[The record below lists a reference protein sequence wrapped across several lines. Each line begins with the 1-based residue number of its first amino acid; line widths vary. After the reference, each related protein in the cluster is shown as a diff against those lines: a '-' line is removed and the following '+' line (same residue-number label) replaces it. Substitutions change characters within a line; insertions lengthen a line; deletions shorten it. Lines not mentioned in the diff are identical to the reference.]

1 MLKQLKNAMIFAG
14 ALAATTAT
22 ASAAVTV
29 NIQADGFGTGPIRV
43 FSEDG
48 ESWNRIGSQDLILPV
63 QIALG
68 ISSGELDTYA
78 IRQDNTTVYQS
89 ASYLNPPLHLEKN
102 QSVTGSTDYI
112 GGIDRQIIINTCN
125 SKLDVGNGINGV
137 HTFMHNVKV
146 SLTGHFYMTNGN
158 HYPPYQGHG
167 SVPVEVQCEPYGLTE
182 ELTAPAPNIVKVNL
196 GLSSTGPVGNGTLEY
211 TGSCPMGITLN
222 MLWETSPGGQIK
234 SYVQHKDVAG
244 NHNWTSTVFPVT
256 TDQPVGNANM
266 KKESKDLIVIP
277 FAASTLLGGGQ
288 VAQDVPSNGL
298 MAGGS
303 GGGSGPQTGL
313 VATNTGTDS
322 GTQKYAGYFRLV
334 AFKEYQ
340 TSPAFNFDGSVAN
353 TTLLLGKKMSD
364 WRKYT
369 VTCEPKQST
378 VALDSPNDLVS
389 PPKTGVFNPDDDPV
403 PTPKPKPDSAFDRPN
418 DLVSPPKTGVF
429 NPDDDPVPTPKP
441 KPDSAFDRPS
451 GNLTV
456 PATQAPKRTD
466 DAAKKDAAVDR
477 IKALAAETKR
487 KKAAAKAARDA
498 SIAKRKREAE
508 AAKLKKQRQAKTTAA
523 QDKRKRN
530 AALKAAAKRKLAAD
544 AEKRKAAGSK
554 QRAIP
559 KRRSTATQM
568 QLIRRR

>member
-1 MLKQLKNAMIFAG
+1 MLKHLNKAMIFAG

-29 NIQADGFGTGPIRV
+29 DIQADGFGTGPIKV
-43 FSEDG
+43 FSDDG
-48 ESWNRIGSQDLILPV
+48 ESWNRIGSKDLTLPV

-68 ISSGELDTYA
+68 ISSGELDSY
-78 IRQDNTTVYQS
+78 IILQDNTTVYGS
-89 ASYLNPPLHLEKN
+89 ASFTNPPLYYENN
-102 QSVTGSTDYI
+102 QTVTGSTDYI

-125 SKLDVGNGINGV
+125 SKLNVGNGINGV

-146 SLTGHFYMTNGN
+146 SLTGNFDMTNGN
-158 HYPPYQGHG
+158 GYPPYQGHG
-167 SVPVEVQCEPYGLTE
+167 SVPVEVRCEPYGLTQ
-182 ELTAPAPNIVKVNL
+182 ELTAPAPDIVKVDL
-196 GLSSTGPVGNGTLEY
+196 GLSSTGPVAHGTLEY
-211 TGSCPMGITLN
+211 TGSCPMGVTLN

-234 SYVQHKDVAG
+234 SYIRHKDVAG

-256 TDQPVGNANM
+256 TDQPVGNNNM
-266 KKESKDLIVIP
+266 KKETKDLIVIP
-277 FAASTLLGGGQ
+277 FAASTQVGGGQ

-298 MAGGS
+298 MVGGS
-303 GGGSGPQTGL
+303 GGGSGPQNGL

-322 GTQKYAGYFRLV
+322 GTQQYIGYFRLV

-353 TTLLLGKKMSD
+353 TTLQLGKKMSA

-389 PPKTGVFNPDDDPV
+389 PPKTGVFNPDDNPV
-403 PTPKPKPDSAFDRPN
+403 PRPQPKPE
-418 DLVSPPKTGVF
+418 T
-429 NPDDDPVPTPKP
+429 
-441 KPDSAFDRPS
+441 AFDRPS

-466 DAAKKDAAVDR
+466 DAAEKDAAADR
-477 IKALAAETKR
+477 IKARAAEAKR
-487 KKAAAKAARDA
+487 KEAAAKAARDA
-498 SIAKRKREAE
+498 LIAKRKREAE
-508 AAKLKKQRQAKTTAA
+508 AAKLKKQKQAAIKAA
-523 QDKRKRN
+523 QRKRN
-530 AALKAAAKRKLAAD
+530 AALKAAAKRKFAAD
-544 AEKRKAAGSK
+544 AAKRKAAADAAKRKAADDAAKRKAAG
-554 QRAIP
+554 A
-559 KRRSTATQM
+559 KRRAVPRRTSTATQM